1 MKRTASRPVPAAEA
15 WRTGFKTAAAVSL
28 FAVLHSALASL
39 PAQQAFAIRLGARSR
54 RGLYRPFYIA
64 QSILSLLALGLYL
77 HRLPD
82 RTLYRASRPMGYGLR
97 LGQALGLL
105 YAAAAAWRVGLT
117 RISGWASFSTWAAG
131 AEIPAV
137 EPAAQGPAP
146 AASNRLQTGWP
157 FSWSR
162 HPLNF
167 SPLPVF
173 WLNPTMTV
181 RLLAFNLVASL
192 YLVLGS
198 LHEERRLLARYGA
211 LYQRYQHSGVPFF
224 LPRPRNRQN
233 L

>member
-1 MKRTASRPVPAAEA
+1 MKRALIRPAPAAEA

-28 FAVLHSALASL
+28 FALLHSGLASL
-39 PAQQAFAIRLGARSR
+39 PAQKAFASRLGARNR

-77 HRLPD
+77 RRLPD
-82 RTLYRASRPMGYGLR
+82 RTLYRAPRPLRSGLR

-117 RISGWASFSTWAAG
+117 RISGLASFSTWAAG
-131 AEIPAV
+131 AEIPTV

-146 AASNRLQTGWP
+146 NASSLQTGWP

-198 LHEERRLLARYGA
+198 LHEERRLLARYGS
-211 LYQRYQHSGVPFF
+211 LYRRYQLSGVPFF
-224 LPRPRNRQN
+224 LPRPRHPQN
-233 L
+233 P